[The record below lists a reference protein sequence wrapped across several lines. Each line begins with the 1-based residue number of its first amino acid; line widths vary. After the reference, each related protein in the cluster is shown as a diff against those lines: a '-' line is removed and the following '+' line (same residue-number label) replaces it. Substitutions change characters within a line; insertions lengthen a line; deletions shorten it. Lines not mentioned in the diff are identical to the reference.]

1 MVTANDYRGVNQCV
15 FDFIWHSRFA
25 CSPCRLDQV
34 DIVESFCDEKGF
46 SKVHATRKADEYCVV
61 DFTPESVLKQWPE
74 YKTDEK
80 MGVYTHKGQKY
91 VTKPKFAGKCDLI
104 KDI

>member
-1 MVTANDYRGVNQCV
+1 MVTVNDYRGVNQCV

-46 SKVHATRKADEYCVV
+46 SKVHATRKAGEQCVI
-61 DFTPESVLKQWPE
+61 DFPPEKLMSGGD
-74 YKTDEK
+74 YKSAEMVGIYYNKEDKNMFIT
-80 MGVYTHKGQKY
+80 
-91 VTKPKFAGKCDLI
+91 
-104 KDI
+104 